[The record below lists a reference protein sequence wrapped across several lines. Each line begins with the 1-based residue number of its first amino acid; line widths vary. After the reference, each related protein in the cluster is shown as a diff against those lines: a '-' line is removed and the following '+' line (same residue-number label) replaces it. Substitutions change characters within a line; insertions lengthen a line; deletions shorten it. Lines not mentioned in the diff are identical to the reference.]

1 MVKQVSL
8 APKLDTAASAD
19 LLKMLVEAQGEDV
32 VLDAAAV
39 EMIGGCCLEVLLSAG
54 AIWKA
59 AGRTISLEN
68 TSAQMTDDL
77 GRFGLTPESVLEY
90 AA

>member
-19 LLKMLVEAQGEDV
+19 LLKSLTDAQGEDV

-39 EMIGGCCLEVLLSAG
+39 EMIGGNCLEILLSAG

-59 AGRTISLEN
+59 AGQMITLEN
-68 TSAQMTDDL
+68 ASPQMTDDL
-77 GRFGLTPESVLEY
+77 GRFGLTPETVLEY

>member
-19 LLKMLVEAQGEDV
+19 LLKSLADAQGEDL

-39 EMIGGCCLEVLLSAG
+39 EMIGGSCLEILLSAG
-54 AIWKA
+54 AIWAA
-59 AGRTISLEN
+59 AGHAISLEN
-68 TSAQMTDDL
+68 ASPQMTDDL
-77 GRFGLTPESVLEY
+77 GRFGLNPESLLEY